1 MDYNQF
7 KTAAYKYRYE
17 AAIETDYERISYGE
31 LLERVGAL
39 YNSFCQMGMTGKTVA
54 VLTGNCPETVYAI
67 LACLKA
73 GCRCVL
79 CRVSGPL
86 DALREKLIVYR
97 PSVAVLHACHFAH
110 STDVL
115 KQVGCTSAVVAG
127 QDNVDTESLPS
138 VHFLNELLE
147 INNYIA
153 PPAPSAEGNIILA
166 NDGVRFDTQ
175 NALQSLDRRDG
186 VYIGLPLYCGAGFD
200 SLFFALLS
208 GHKCVFSPSP
218 TKQFF
223 KKKNV
228 KLALLY
234 KDAPAFDVE
243 ALFYENDNTVCIN
256 CEFIYIQECEKL
268 ISDAI
273 ERPVSCFF
281 DGNKFKTAIK
291 LFEDDDIKRISSSP
305 IMDTL
310 TKSVAEALY
319 GVPCPKSVV
328 FKK

>member
-7 KTAAYKYRYE
+7 KAAAYKFRYE
-17 AAIETDYERISYGE
+17 AAIETENERISYGE

-39 YNSFCQMGMTGKTVA
+39 YNSFCQMGVTGKTVA
-54 VLTGNCPETVYAI
+54 VLTDNCPQTVYAI

-86 DALREKLIVYR
+86 SALKEKLLVYR
-97 PSVAVLHACHFAH
+97 PSVAVLHSCHFAH
-110 STDVL
+110 TADVL
-115 KQVGCTSAVVAG
+115 RQIGCNSAVVAG
-127 QDNVDTESLPS
+127 RSDIDTECLPS
-138 VHFLNELLE
+138 VHFLADLLQ
-147 INNYIA
+147 INDYSA
-153 PPAPSAEGNIILA
+153 PACAQSEGSVILA

-175 NALQSLDRRDG
+175 KSIEILDRRDG

-208 GHKCVFSPSP
+208 GHKCVFCQSPS
-218 TKQFF
+218 KQFF

-228 KLALLY
+228 KLALVY
-234 KDAPAFDVE
+234 KNAEVFDID
-243 ALFYENDNTVCIN
+243 ALFYENDNTFCIN
-256 CEFIYIQECEKL
+256 CEFVYSEECKKI
-268 ISDAI
+268 ISAAI
-273 ERPVSCFF
+273 ERPVECFY
-281 DGNKFKTAIK
+281 DGKKFKTVVK
-291 LFEDDDIKRISSSP
+291 LFENEDIKSVSSSP
-305 IMDTL
+305 VTSAV

-319 GVPCPKSVV
+319 GVPCLKSVV